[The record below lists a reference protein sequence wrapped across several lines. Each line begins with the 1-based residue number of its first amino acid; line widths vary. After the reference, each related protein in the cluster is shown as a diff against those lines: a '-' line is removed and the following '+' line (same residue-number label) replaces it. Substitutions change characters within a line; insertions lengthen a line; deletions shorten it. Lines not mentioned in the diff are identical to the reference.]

1 VTSPS
6 VLGKVSGA
14 VTWTLIGK
22 LVRFATSFVTS
33 ILIVRHLGTEDYG
46 VLAIVR
52 VAVAFIA
59 IPAGVGMGQALLRFL
74 PELAVSAAGRGGRR
88 LLTIG
93 AAVQVAA
100 WGVLVLGVYLTR
112 GHFDRFFHE
121 EISSFLLLGTS
132 LLLIG
137 SLRGFFDSALIASY
151 EARRLTWLGAAGSTV
166 LLVLTWGFLR
176 GGLGI
181 PGILVAAALAEVI
194 PVIGG
199 AIWAF
204 RAYTGR
210 DLGIAPARLVTY
222 SMPFVLLTFLNML
235 TWKQTETLLL
245 GHFFSASEAGI
256 FDVAYKLPQQILEFV
271 PESIWALVMAAMSEA
286 YTKNPE
292 ALRRSID
299 VYYRLLFFV
308 VAPTSVFGMILGD
321 RLITVLYGAEWA
333 QAGVLCQLFFGIFSL
348 TFLGTPLSMAIYVLE
363 KSWANFLLALLFAI
377 VNLSLDLLLIPR
389 FGLAG
394 AVIPVAIAIGI
405 SPLARWMTLRRFLSD
420 VTIPW
425 GFIGRAYLVSAPI
438 LLVLP
443 LKRYVHDVPSLAAA
457 SLACVALVVG
467 AMRLVGLLSRSDR
480 EMIARSNLPMKGAL
494 LRVFAGG
501 MA

>member
-1 VTSPS
+1 
-6 VLGKVSGA
+6 
-14 VTWTLIGK
+14 
-22 LVRFATSFVTS
+22 
-33 ILIVRHLGTEDYG
+33 
-46 VLAIVR
+46 
-52 VAVAFIA
+52 
-59 IPAGVGMGQALLRFL
+59 
-74 PELAVSAAGRGGRR
+74 
-88 LLTIG
+88 
-93 AAVQVAA
+93 
-100 WGVLVLGVYLTR
+100 
-112 GHFDRFFHE
+112 
-121 EISSFLLLGTS
+121 
-132 LLLIG
+132 
-137 SLRGFFDSALIASY
+137 
-151 EARRLTWLGAAGSTV
+151 
-166 LLVLTWGFLR
+166 
-176 GGLGI
+176 
-181 PGILVAAALAEVI
+181 
-194 PVIGG
+194 
-199 AIWAF
+199 
-204 RAYTGR
+204 
-210 DLGIAPARLVTY
+210 
-222 SMPFVLLTFLNML
+222 
-235 TWKQTETLLL
+235 LL